1 MVRTLLSATAL
12 VAALGGAAAS
22 DKPLSQAPERSQA
35 PEKPQVPEKAQAQKA
50 ELKSDPSG
58 IYLCEGTNPDG
69 HKYRGI
75 VQIASVRGTF
85 LVKWTLADDVEVTGV
100 GILQDGRLSVSYFGG
115 TPAVVV
121 YKIDADKLVGE
132 WTMGGTEGSVYAET
146 LTPMPEGMLRQAPA
160 APQSPMPPRVRP
172 GRPTPIQGTNPI

>member
-1 MVRTLLSATAL
+1 MVRTVLTAAAL
-12 VAALGGAAAS
+12 VAALGGTAAAS
-22 DKPLSQAPERSQA
+22 DKSPDQ
-35 PEKPQVPEKAQAQKA
+35 AQAAPIKK
-50 ELKSDPSG
+50 LDPSG

-85 LVKWTLADDVEVTGV
+85 LVRWTLADDVEVTGV
-100 GILQDGRLSVSYFGG
+100 GILNDDRLSVSYFGG

-121 YKIDADKLVGE
+121 YRIGVDKLVGE

-146 LTPMPEGMLRQAPA
+146 LTPMPEGMLKPTPQQ
-160 APQSPMPPRVRP
+160 QSPQQQTPQQPRERRP
-172 GRPTPIQGTNPI
+172 RRPTTLPGNSSI

>member
-1 MVRTLLSATAL
+1 MVRTILTAAAL
-12 VAALGGAAAS
+12 MAALGGTPAS
-22 DKPLSQAPERSQA
+22 SSQPPSQAQA
-35 PEKPQVPEKAQAQKA
+35 APIKK
-50 ELKSDPSG
+50 LDPSG

-75 VQIASVRGTF
+75 VQIAAVRGTF
-85 LVKWTLADDVEVTGV
+85 LVRWTLADDVEVTGV
-100 GILQDGRLSVSYFGG
+100 GILNDDRLSVSYFGG

-146 LTPMPEGMLRQAPA
+146 LTPMPEGMLKPS
-160 APQSPMPPRVRP
+160 PQQQPLTPQPPRERRP
-172 GRPTPIQGTNPI
+172 RRPTPLPGNSSI